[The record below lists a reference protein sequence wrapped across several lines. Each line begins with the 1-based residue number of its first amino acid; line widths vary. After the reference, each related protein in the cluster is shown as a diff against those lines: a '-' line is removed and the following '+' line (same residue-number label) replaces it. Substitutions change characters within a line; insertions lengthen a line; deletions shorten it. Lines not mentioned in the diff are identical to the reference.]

1 MQTRS
6 NRRIALLVALALPL
20 SGCSWIFM
28 TKAPE
33 PVAAPNY
40 PVDCTASSAAP
51 ILDTI
56 CSAYFV
62 VNGIYLL
69 AIPDCASAGFGETC
83 YDSGAKYG
91 GAALS
96 AGLAVLCGISAGAGY
111 PQATRCQQVKDL
123 NALCITGD
131 LGACQ
136 RLRPGWTPSA
146 APPYPGVTPY
156 PGGPPPPP
164 PAQPAPPPAAAPP
177 APKPGAAAPSIDPAA
192 YQAAVAAA
200 AR

>member
-6 NRRIALLVALALPL
+6 NRRIALLVALVLPL

-33 PVAAPNY
+33 PVVAPNY
-40 PVDCTASSAAP
+40 PVDCTSSNAAP

-62 VNGIYLL
+62 VNGVYLL
-69 AIPDCASAGFGETC
+69 TLTDCSSAGFGESCT
-83 YDSGAKYG
+83 DSGTKYA

-111 PQATRCQQVKDL
+111 PASTRCQQVKDL

-136 RLRPGWTPSA
+136 KLRPGWT
-146 APPYPGVTPY
+146 
-156 PGGPPPPP
+156 P
-164 PAQPAPPPAAAPP
+164 PAQPAPPPNQPPPQPAAPP
-177 APKPGAAAPSIDPAA
+177 PPKPGAGAPPIDPGS